1 MYFCSKSDFMQNKEK
16 NIIIILAV
24 AFAIIILVVGFLYLK
39 QKNEYKE
46 VVSELA
52 IDKENLAIEFQD
64 LMFEYD
70 SLKPQSDSLLIL
82 LDQEQQK
89 VLQLLEELETVK
101 VTNSAKIREYKKEL
115 STMRT
120 VLRHYV
126 VKIDSL
132 NQINKVLTEENQEY
146 KKQYRQVTQKV
157 DDLVKEKENLVET
170 VERAAQLEANN
181 ITIETLSARNKKTKR
196 LSKITR
202 LSIDFT
208 MSKNITAPV
217 GEKPIYIRI
226 TGPNNEVYF
235 ENDNDVFLFENK
247 KINYSCMRI
256 VEYEGEALPV
266 TIYWDVNRYLFAG
279 DYRIDIFADQNHIG
293 NQTVSI
299 KD

>member
-1 MYFCSKSDFMQNKEK
+1 MQNKEK
-16 NIIIILAV
+16 NTIIILAV
-24 AFAIIILVVGFLYLK
+24 VFAVVILVVGFLFFK
-39 QKNEYKE
+39 QNNEYKG
-46 VVSELA
+46 VVTELT
-52 IDKENLAIEFQD
+52 IDKDNLAIEFQD

-101 VTNSAKIREYKKEL
+101 VTNTSKIRKYKKEL

-126 VKIDSL
+126 IKIDSL
-132 NQINKVLTEENQEY
+132 NQINKVLTQENQEY
-146 KKQYRQVTQKV
+146 KKQYRQVTKKV

-170 VERAAQLEANN
+170 VERAAQLEANSL
-181 ITIETLSARNKKTKR
+181 TIETLSARNKRTKR

-202 LSIDFT
+202 LSINFNL
-208 MSKNITAPV
+208 SKNITAPV
-217 GEKPIYIRI
+217 GEKAIYIRI

-235 ENDNDVFLFENK
+235 ENDDDVFLYENK

-256 VEYEGEALPV
+256 VEYEGEEVDV
-266 TIYWDVNRYLFAG
+266 TIFWDINRYLFAG

-293 NQTVSI
+293 NHSITI